1 MKMELYNYA
10 ISPIVFPAEKEVTI
24 TIRPL
29 GAHVAFQQKEYEI
42 RLMDIDNLSST
53 ANEVQ
58 HIAPCGDG
66 CIRVTA
72 VFHGEKEHY
81 IRIYDGDRRVVQLSV
96 YSLAPDMAGRLPF
109 RGDLHM
115 HTCRSDGREE
125 PAVVAANYR
134 AKGYDFLS
142 ITDHSRYYPSLEAMR
157 RFADIPTVYN
167 LVLGEE
173 VHLPM
178 TNVHIVNFGG
188 LNTVNGLIREKEA
201 YADVNGDPDRLALHG
216 NPPTSMSLEE
226 YKKAIAEF
234 AETLTVPED
243 VDRTSYAVCVWA
255 FNKIREADGLAIFA
269 HPYWLADVFHV
280 SDPLTH
286 CLMENHPFDAFEVLG
301 GENYYQ
307 QNGYQAA
314 LYYEEWKHGR
324 VHPIVGS
331 TDSHGS
337 TEHNRNSDICS
348 TIVFS
353 PANERK
359 ALITSI
365 KDKYSVAVDTI
376 SKEYR
381 LVGEERFQR
390 YACFLLDNWYPIHD
404 RFCAEEGRWMKE
416 YLTGNTEGAMDV
428 LQVLGGKVQALF
440 DKYFV
445 TL

>member
-1 MKMELYNYA
+1 MKMELHNYA
-10 ISPIVFPAEKEVTI
+10 VYPIVFPAEKEVTI

-29 GAHVAFQQKEYEI
+29 GAHAAFQNKEYEI
-42 RLMDIDNLSST
+42 RLMDIDNLSSG
-53 ANEVQ
+53 ANEVRN
-58 HIAPCGDG
+58 IAPCEDG
-66 CIRVTA
+66 CIRVKA
-72 VFHGEKEHY
+72 AFHGEKEHY
-81 IRIYDGDRRVVQLSV
+81 IRIFDGEKRIVQLSV
-96 YSLAPDMAGRLPF
+96 YSLEKDMAGRLPF

-125 PAVVAANYR
+125 PAIVAANYR

-142 ITDHSRYYPSLEAMR
+142 ITDHGRYYASLEAMN
-157 RFADIPTVYN
+157 RFAAIPTVYN
-167 LVLGEE
+167 LVPGEE
-173 VHLPM
+173 VHLPL
-178 TNVHIVNFGG
+178 TDVHIVNFGG
-188 LNTVNGLIREKEA
+188 LHTVNGLIKELA
-201 YADVNGDPDRLALHG
+201 SYADVNGDPARMALHG
-216 NPPTSMSLEE
+216 DPAEAMTKEE
-226 YKKAIAEF
+226 YQQMMAEYEKQF
-234 AETLTVPED
+234 DVPED
-243 VDRTSYAVCVWA
+243 VNRTSYAVCCWA
-255 FNKIREADGLAIFA
+255 FDQIRKADGLAIFA
-269 HPYWLADVFHV
+269 HPYWLANVFHV

-337 TEHNRNSDICS
+337 TEHNRNGDICS
-348 TIVFS
+348 TIVFA
-353 PANERK
+353 PTNERK
-359 ALITSI
+359 ALIESI

-404 RFCAEEGRWMKE
+404 KFCADEGHWMKE
-416 YLTGNTEGAMDV
+416 YLTGNTDGAMDV
-428 LQVLGGKVQALF
+428 LQVLGAKVQGLF

-445 TL
+445 VE